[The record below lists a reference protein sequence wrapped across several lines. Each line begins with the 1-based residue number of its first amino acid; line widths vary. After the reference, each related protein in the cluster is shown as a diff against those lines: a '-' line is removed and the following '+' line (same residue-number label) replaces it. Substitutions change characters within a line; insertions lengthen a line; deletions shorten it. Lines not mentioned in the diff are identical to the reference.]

1 MIKSTLLFVLLATVV
16 WSDNGPSAVF
26 SGTEYSTLGVNPYQ
40 QYFSRPDLWP
50 PVLYIDIGNQSTASG
65 YVFLGQ
71 WGGVTPPF
79 QPGPL
84 IIDVIL
90 LPLSVIRLEHR
101 GTCVGWCRQHLS
113 NCDKLPRTDV

>member
-1 MIKSTLLFVLLATVV
+1 MVLLATLI
-16 WSDNGPSAVF
+16 WSVDGLSAV
-26 SGTEYSTLGVNPYQ
+26 SSSTDYSALGINPFQ

-50 PVLYIDIGNQSTASG
+50 PVLYIDVGNQSTASG

-84 IIDVIL
+84 IIDVIHHT
-90 LPLSVIRLEHR
+90 LSVVRIERR
-101 GTCVGWCRQHLS
+101 GTYLGWCGQRFS
-113 NCDKLPRTDV
+113 DCDKLPRTNI